1 MIPSPTRRTRRP
13 CRRLIGPA
21 RRAMTPPPSSTLDWE
36 GQTVLD
42 RRGEPVG
49 KIEEIFLVEETGK
62 PEWGLVKVGGEH
74 ATLVPLTRAIAL
86 DKGISVPYDRSAIAE
101 APGVEPGAEPDQGK
115 VDALYRHFEI
125 DGGEAPAGGV
135 AGGANG
141 TGNGAVSASQT
152 PPAPSYGP
160 PAPTNSPPAQQ
171 APPPPAPTQTVLGS
185 QHGAN
190 DLRDQPLP
198 DLFNQAK
205 SQAQDLV
212 GTEVKLAKAEIG
224 EKVKEVGIGAG
235 MFGGAGYV
243 GYLASLALMLTFI
256 FALAEFMPG
265 WVAALIVTVVLGA
278 IAAILALK
286 AKKRMQEA
294 GPPIPEQTIESVKQT
309 MQTVKEEA
317 KWGLG
322 QTR

>member
-1 MIPSPTRRTRRP
+1 MS
-13 CRRLIGPA
+13 
-21 RRAMTPPPSSTLDWE
+21 PPPSSTLDWE

-42 RRGEPVG
+42 RTGQPVG
-49 KIEEIFLVEETGK
+49 KIEEIFLVEETGR
-62 PEWGLVKVGGEH
+62 PEWGLVQVGDH
-74 ATLVPLTRAIAL
+74 ATLVPLTRAIPL
-86 DKGISVPYDRSAIAE
+86 DAGISVPYDQSAIAA
-101 APGVEPGAEPDQGK
+101 APGVDPGAEPDQGK

-125 DGGEAPAGGV
+125 DGGGAPAGGV
-135 AGGANG
+135 AGPTNG
-141 TGNGAVSASQT
+141 NGNGAVSASQSPPAPPST
-152 PPAPSYGP
+152 PPAPSY
-160 PAPTNSPPAQQ
+160 SPPVQQQ
-171 APPPPAPTQTVLGS
+171 APPSPPPAQTVLGAS
-185 QHGAN
+185 QRSFN
-190 DLRDQPLP
+190 DLRDEPLP
-198 DLFNQAK
+198 DLLKQAK

-212 GTEVKLAKAEIG
+212 GTEVKLAKAEMG

-278 IAAILALK
+278 TAAVLAMK
-286 AKKRMQEA
+286 AKKKMQEA
-294 GPPIPEQTIESVKQT
+294 GPPIPEQAIESVKQT

>member
-1 MIPSPTRRTRRP
+1 MS
-13 CRRLIGPA
+13 
-21 RRAMTPPPSSTLDWE
+21 PPPSSTLDWE

-42 RRGEPVG
+42 RTGQPVG
-49 KIEEIFLVEETGK
+49 KIEEIFLVEETGR
-62 PEWGLVKVGGEH
+62 PEWGLVTVGDH

-86 DKGISVPYDRSAIAE
+86 ESGISVPYDQSAIAA
-101 APGVEPGAEPDQGK
+101 APGVEPGGEPDQGQ

-135 AGGANG
+135 AGGASG
-141 TGNGAVSASQT
+141 SGNGATSVSQSAPPPSDS
-152 PPAPSYGP
+152 PPAPSYTP
-160 PAPTNSPPAQQ
+160 PTPSYRPPAQQ
-171 APPPPAPTQTVLGS
+171 APPPAPTQTVLGAS
-185 QHGAN
+185 QPSFN
-190 DLRDQPLP
+190 DLRDEPLP
-198 DLFNQAK
+198 DLFKQAK

-212 GTEVKLAKAEIG
+212 GTEVKLAKAEMG

-243 GYLASLALMLTFI
+243 GYLATLALMLTVI

-278 IAAILALK
+278 LAAVLALK

-294 GPPIPEQTIESVKQT
+294 GPPIPEQAIESVKQT

>member
-1 MIPSPTRRTRRP
+1 MS
-13 CRRLIGPA
+13 
-21 RRAMTPPPSSTLDWE
+21 PPPSSTLDWE

-42 RRGEPVG
+42 RTGQPVG
-49 KIEEIFLVEETGK
+49 KIEEIFLVEETGR
-62 PEWGLVKVGGEH
+62 PEWGLVKVGDDH
-74 ATLVPLTRAIAL
+74 ATLVPLTRAITL
-86 DKGISVPYDRSAIAE
+86 EKGISVPYDRTAIAE
-101 APGVEPGAEPDQGK
+101 APAVEPGAEPDQSK

-125 DGGEAPAGGV
+125 DGGGAPAGGV
-135 AGGANG
+135 AGGTNG
-141 TGNGAVSASQT
+141 SGNGAMSASQT
-152 PPAPSYGP
+152 PPPPSDRPPAPSYTA
-160 PAPTNSPPAQQ
+160 PAPSYSPPAQQ
-171 APPPPAPTQTVLGS
+171 APPPPPPPTQTVLGAAQS
-185 QHGAN
+185 SFN
-190 DLRDQPLP
+190 DLRDEPLP
-198 DLFNQAK
+198 DLFKQAK

-212 GTEVKLAKAEIG
+212 GTEVKLAKAEMG

-243 GYLASLALMLTFI
+243 GYLATLALMLTVI

-278 IAAILALK
+278 TAAVLAMK